1 MAAHDAARTLLR
13 QALHLTPETDILDK
27 AGRWHRLG
35 DATAYVADMDVVIH
49 PAVQGKIN
57 LMVKEARW
65 DQVLDMVLK
74 THGLAKEVEGNIMR
88 IFPLANLEAEARQKA
103 AAEQACLN
111 ALPLQTHTYFL
122 NYAKAENIAPII
134 SRMLSPRGS
143 VVAYPARNAVIVRD
157 IRNAEQCS
165 R

>member
-1 MAAHDAARTLLR
+1 MASPKKSKAISCASSHWRTWR
-13 QALHLTPETDILDK
+13 RRP
-27 AGRWHRLG
+27 
-35 DATAYVADMDVVIH
+35 
-49 PAVQGKIN
+49 GK
-57 LMVKEARW
+57 R
-65 DQVLDMVLK
+65 
-74 THGLAKEVEGNIMR
+74 
-88 IFPLANLEAEARQKA
+88 PLPSKRRQKA

>member
-1 MAAHDAARTLLR
+1 MASAANLN
-13 QALHLTPETDILDK
+13 
-27 AGRWHRLG
+27 
-35 DATAYVADMDVVIH
+35 VVLH
-49 PAVQGKIN
+49 PAVQGKVN
-57 LMVKEARW
+57 LMVREARW
-65 DQVLDMVLK
+65 EQVLDMVLK
-74 THGLAKEVEGNIMR
+74 SHGLAKEVEGNIMR

-157 IRNAEQCS
+157 IRNTEQCS